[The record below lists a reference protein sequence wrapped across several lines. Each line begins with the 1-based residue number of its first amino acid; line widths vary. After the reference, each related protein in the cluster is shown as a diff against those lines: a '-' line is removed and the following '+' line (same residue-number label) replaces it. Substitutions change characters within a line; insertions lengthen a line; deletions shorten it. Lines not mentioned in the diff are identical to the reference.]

1 MGLIAWKQK
10 ALLYVSRATLII
22 ISLLLHTPGYVYFQN
37 SHDCDNSWF
46 KCKKEQVTAE
56 L

>member
-22 ISLLLHTPGYVYFQN
+22 ISLLLHTPVMSTFRIPMIVITVGLSARRN
-37 SHDCDNSWF
+37 R
-46 KCKKEQVTAE
+46 
-56 L
+56 